1 MDISA
6 YQETEKKYVTSI
18 LFFLLAEKNSL
29 IYQLALSQYKNLIEW
44 LKYDCPCHIINFR
57 CLLLKSYFRMFYF
70 GLETYL
76 NKLVK
81 LSSYLIFSKIVLN
94 KTAECLIFFKNF
106 NMFSNRSEPNAASK
120 SYFLRG
126 IIYFTTV
133 QQFVVEQ

>member
-1 MDISA
+1 
-6 YQETEKKYVTSI
+6 
-18 LFFLLAEKNSL
+18 
-29 IYQLALSQYKNLIEW
+29 
-44 LKYDCPCHIINFR
+44 
-57 CLLLKSYFRMFYF
+57 MFYS

-106 NMFSNRSEPNAASK
+106 NMFSNRPEPNAASK

-126 IIYFTTV
+126 II
-133 QQFVVEQ
+133 